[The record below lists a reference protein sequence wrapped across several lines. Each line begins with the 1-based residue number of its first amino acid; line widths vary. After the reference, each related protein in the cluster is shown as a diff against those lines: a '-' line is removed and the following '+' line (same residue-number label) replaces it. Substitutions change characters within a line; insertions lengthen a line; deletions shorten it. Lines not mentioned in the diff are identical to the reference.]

1 MMNEGIKDFKNWTE
15 VINGIYRYVIAASV
29 CYEIHIEH
37 YVQYAD
43 ILTDTK
49 ASLYIAGEWCSPE
62 TKNKEDNSIITPKF
76 NYFERELL
84 LKSASV
90 QECLTAA
97 IKDYN
102 ENITDS
108 N

>member
-1 MMNEGIKDFKNWTE
+1 MMNEGIKDFKNWIE

-43 ILTDTK
+43 ILTDAK
-49 ASLYIAGEWCSPE
+49 ASLYIAGEWCSPQ
-62 TKNKEDNSIITPKF
+62 TKNKDDTSIITPKF